1 MIDVP
6 VGYIQTDVG
15 VIPEDWEV
23 TQFKEV
29 AKVVDSL
36 HQTPSFSEDGYPMV
50 RVVDIKIGDL
60 NLNNTLRVSESVF
73 IEFTRNY
80 KPKKNDI
87 VLSRVGSYGVSSFV
101 ETDEPFCI
109 GQNTV
114 VIEPKIPSRFLYY
127 VLNSP
132 YIRQQ
137 IEDGSYGSGYKSL
150 SLKNIKE
157 LLVSLPPLTEQTAI
171 ATALSDVDAL
181 LNQLDKLIAKKRDIK
196 QATMQQL
203 LTGKKRLAG
212 FGDGKGYKQTEIGE
226 IPEDWDCVGL
236 GDIGENLI
244 GLTYSPNDVK
254 AHGTL
259 VLRSSNI
266 QKNKL
271 AFDDNVYVDMD
282 LPKRVMVKQGDILLC
297 VRNGSRQLIGKCALI
312 DKTVEGAAFG
322 AFMSVYRSVNSQF
335 IFYQFQANVI
345 QKQIE
350 EVMGATINQITNKD
364 LSSFKIAL
372 PKNKAEQTAIATLLT
387 DMDTEITQLQ
397 QRRHKTHA
405 LKQGMMQQLLTGK
418 IRLA

>member
-6 VGYIQTDVG
+6 VGYKQTDVG
-15 VIPEDWEV
+15 VIPDDWELKKLGDFIHLRRGHDLTAYNRRQGEVPVMGSAGQNGFHDIALVKGSGVVLGRSGASFGQAHFCETDFWPHNTALYV
-23 TQFKEV
+23 TDFLGN
-29 AKVVDSL
+29 DRR
-36 HQTPSFSEDGYPMV
+36 Y
-50 RVVDIKIGDL
+50 
-60 NLNNTLRVSESVF
+60 VF
-73 IEFTRNY
+73 YF
-80 KPKKNDI
+80 
-87 VLSRVGSYGVSSFV
+87 LSSFNF
-101 ETDEPFCI
+101 TNHNS
-109 GQNTV
+109 GGAQQ
-114 VIEPKIPSRFLYY
+114 S
-127 VLNSP
+127 LNRNFIAP
-132 YIRQQ
+132 I
-137 IEDGSYGSGYKSL
+137 L
-150 SLKNIKE
+150 IKA
-157 LLVSLPPLTEQTAI
+157 PPPTEQTAI

-322 AFMSVYRSVNSQF
+322 AFMSVYRSVYSQF
-335 IFYQFQANVI
+335 VFYQFQANVI

-364 LSSFKIAL
+364 LSSFKIAF

-418 IRLA
+418 IRLI